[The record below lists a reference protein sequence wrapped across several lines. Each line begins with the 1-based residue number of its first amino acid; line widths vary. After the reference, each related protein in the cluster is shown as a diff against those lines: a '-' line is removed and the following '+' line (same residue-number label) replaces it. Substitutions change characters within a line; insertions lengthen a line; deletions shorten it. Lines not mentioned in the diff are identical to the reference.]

1 MSLFV
6 FQRLAGTLLDR
17 FRIGRVGPTIRQG
30 TDNPNVSAV
39 DGNNGDL
46 YIRYGDISGI
56 FQMHDNLWC
65 EISVIKPTIPGN

>member
-1 MSLFV
+1 MSLYV

-30 TDNPNVSAV
+30 IDDPNDSAV

-46 YIRYGDISGI
+46 YIRYGENPGL

-65 EISVIKPTIPGN
+65 ELSVIKPTMPSN